1 MSGNL
6 AAVRSLHGQLSK
18 QNGRHCS
25 EKNQTLGHVVGSCPF
40 GNLLINAR
48 HHHIRRIIASD
59 MEKQGYEVHEEV
71 HTLSRR
77 IDIIAIDRR
86 NKKAYV
92 IDPTVRIKF
101 NTSQPQAVQAEKQS
115 IYNPC
120 CEDLQHKYNLN
131 FPIEVIGLMVGSR
144 GTIPTDFHSLSRP
157 LILSKSTIYDKGSCR
172 IPHSHLY
179 SSFSTSSSSST

>member
-1 MSGNL
+1 L
-6 AAVRSLHGQLSK
+6 KYETKLW
-18 QNGRHCS
+18 HCS
-25 EKNQTLGHVVGSCPF
+25 EKNETLGHVLGSCPF

-48 HHHIRRIIASD
+48 HHHIRRIIASA
-59 MEKQGYEVHEEV
+59 MEEQGYEVHEEV
-71 HTLSRR
+71 PTLSRR

-86 NKKAYV
+86 KKKAYI
-92 IDPTVRIKF
+92 IDPTVRIEF
-101 NTSQPQAVQAEKQS
+101 NSSQPQAVHAEKQS

-157 LILSKSTIYDKGSCR
+157 LNLSKSTIYDIALAAVKGSCR
-172 IPHSHLY
+172 ILHSHLY